1 MRCLHIRYNNNPSN
15 INTHN
20 NHTMKKNLFIL
31 CMITFIAQS
40 CCEKPIF
47 IGHRGSLLGVENTE
61 EAFINGAAHFGYQG
75 LECDVKTT
83 LDSQCVCWHD
93 DHLQR
98 AGIEEVLIPNIT
110 LDTLLSLT
118 LTQTRKDV
126 TYTATI
132 CTVDRYLEICKEYN
146 VFPVVELKWATGI
159 NNNDMSLFPSLY
171 ALIEK
176 HGLVEEAVI
185 LTSMQQS
192 IEYIRTHYPQLTCQ
206 WLRHNVQEEDYAWCE
221 QWNVT
226 LSVPHTS
233 VTEQVIARS
242 QQMGKAVA
250 TWTVNE
256 IADYERVI
264 QLGCKYVTTDYL
276 EIP

>member
-1 MRCLHIRYNNNPSN
+1 MKYEMIPRPWLQKWQLEHKCIAGCRTYNQV
-15 INTHN
+15 
-20 NHTMKKNLFIL
+20 M
-31 CMITFIAQS
+31 
-40 CCEKPIF
+40 E
-47 IGHRGSLLGVENTE
+47 SLLEDWDAYQWERLPLYVKRDIENQIHLTW
-61 EAFINGAAHFGYQG
+61 
-75 LECDVKTT
+75 
-83 LDSQCVCWHD
+83 DS
-93 DHLQR
+93 
-98 AGIEEVLIPNIT
+98 LI
-110 LDTLLSLT
+110 D
-118 LTQTRKDV
+118 K
-126 TYTATI
+126 
-132 CTVDRYLEICKEYN
+132 
-146 VFPVVELKWATGI
+146 
-159 NNNDMSLFPSLY
+159 LY
-171 ALIEK
+171 K
-176 HGLVEEAVI
+176 MGLVEEAVI

-242 QQMGKAVA
+242 QQIGKAVA

>member
-1 MRCLHIRYNNNPSN
+1 
-15 INTHN
+15 
-20 NHTMKKNLFIL
+20 MKKNLFIL
-31 CMITFIAQS
+31 CMMSFFMHS
-40 CCEKPIF
+40 CCEKPIL

-61 EAFINGAAHFGYQG
+61 EAFINGAKHYGYQG

-83 LDSQCVCWHD
+83 KDGQCVCWHD
-93 DHLQR
+93 NDLKR
-98 AGIEEVLIPNIT
+98 GGWDSVFIAETT
-110 LDTLLSLT
+110 LDSLLT
-118 LTQTRKDV
+118 LTLAQTRKDV

-206 WLRHNVQEEDYAWCE
+206 WLRHNVQEQDYAWCE

-242 QQMGKAVA
+242 QQIGKAVA